1 MKARLMA
8 GFFISLPLPKLLTN
22 QGWAKLKN
30 KSGQLITTAHLLL
43 SVIQPKL

>member
-8 GFFISLPLPKLLTN
+8 GLFISLCKRTFEPRI
-22 QGWAKLKN
+22 AKLKN

-43 SVIQPKL
+43 SVIQLKL